1 MSPFPVTQAPVAFHA
16 VSSQANFSYPQ
27 NGNGIPV
34 ILDTVRFQTGDDY
47 NTTTGIFTVPVSG
60 YYVFT
65 YGVSVTETGRYGLAV
80 RIGTKWSVYAA
91 THPTVYNAGSNDV
104 RTVTGTA
111 IIRLSAGVQIW
122 LDTHNDAKISL
133 HGCWFAGWLQFTT

>member
-1 MSPFPVTQAPVAFHA
+1 MSPSHVTQGAVAFHA
-16 VSSQANFSYPQ
+16 ASSQTNFSYPQ

-34 ILDTVRFQTGDDY
+34 ILDNVRFQTGDDY

-65 YGVSVTETGRYGLAV
+65 YGVTVTETGIYGLAV
-80 RIGTKWSVYAA
+80 RIRANRSVYAD

-104 RTVTGTA
+104 TTVTGTA
-111 IIRLSAGVQIW
+111 IIRLSAGVQVW
-122 LDTHNDAKISL
+122 LDTHNDGKISI